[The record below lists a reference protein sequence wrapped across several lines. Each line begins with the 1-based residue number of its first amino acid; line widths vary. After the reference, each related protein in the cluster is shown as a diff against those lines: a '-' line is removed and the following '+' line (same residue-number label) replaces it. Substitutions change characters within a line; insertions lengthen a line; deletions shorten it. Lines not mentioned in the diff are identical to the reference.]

1 MRSGSARRD
10 RPSPR
15 TSRQRSLVDDDRGG
29 QVLDGVDV
37 GPLVPGQLTADERGK
52 GGIELALGFDRDRV
66 EDDGR
71 LAGAGHA
78 DKHRDLVLRDA
89 QRHTLEVV
97 LSAPTT
103 RIVSQ
108 RSS

>member
-1 MRSGSARRD
+1 MNALSEYLPFSVTISRAMSSG
-10 RPSPR
+10 
-15 TSRQRSLVDDDRGG
+15 
-29 QVLDGVDV
+29 
-37 GPLVPGQLTADERGK
+37 PGQLIADERGK
-52 GGIELALGFDRDRV
+52 GSIELALGLDRDRV

-71 LAGAGHA
+71 LAEAGHA